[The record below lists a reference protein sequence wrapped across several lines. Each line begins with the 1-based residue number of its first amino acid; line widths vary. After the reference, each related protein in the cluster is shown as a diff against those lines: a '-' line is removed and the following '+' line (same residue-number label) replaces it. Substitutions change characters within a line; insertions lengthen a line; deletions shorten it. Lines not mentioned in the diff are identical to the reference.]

1 MWLGNTCSHLVVV
14 VTGNCYSIGLTT
26 VLNAAVAV
34 AAGRQLAIRVFG
46 GDPTARLEYENIP
59 TVVFSH
65 PPIGTVGMTQGLVL
79 FKQVWWPCL
88 DAVLWSEEAIAKY
101 GKDKLKI
108 YYEPTQ
114 SMYFSVIERKERTV
128 LKLICLLPDEKVFL
142 VSLHF
147 CMLWWTFA
155 VRLLGC
161 IFWAKVVMR
170 CCKDFLLLSEWE
182 LPRKTLIEL
191 WPFIQPLG
199 KN

>member
-79 FKQVWWPCL
+79 FKQV
-88 DAVLWSEEAIAKY
+88 
-101 GKDKLKI
+101 
-108 YYEPTQ
+108 
-114 SMYFSVIERKERTV
+114 
-128 LKLICLLPDEKVFL
+128 
-142 VSLHF
+142 
-147 CMLWWTFA
+147 
-155 VRLLGC
+155 
-161 IFWAKVVMR
+161 
-170 CCKDFLLLSEWE
+170 
-182 LPRKTLIEL
+182 
-191 WPFIQPLG
+191 
-199 KN
+199 